1 MVSVISLEQGL
12 QVLQG
17 LQGKQTVLSFY
28 SSVLG
33 GVTTERALFTVPMDD
48 HMVHRGHAVF
58 DTCSIKRG
66 KAYGLSKHLDR
77 FLLSAQTCRIPA
89 YASKQR
95 LREIILAT
103 VARSGRRQGIYVR
116 FWMSAGRGDFAVTPS
131 SSQSE
136 FYCVVHTLAEGA
148 GAGFEGIKEV
158 SVSVPVKCEFLATSK
173 TNNYLV
179 NALAAMEAAERGGTL
194 GLQCDAHG
202 NVAECSI
209 GSIAFVFRDEDEVV
223 RTPKLDKIL
232 RSTTLLRAEELY
244 GAFVY
249 QDLPLAEV
257 LERAVEAIGFG
268 GSNVSAIVE
277 LNGRAIGTGKPGK
290 VFAKLRELLERDF
303 EFAGSDFLDD
313 IPDSTAGQE

>member
-1 MVSVISLEQGL
+1 MVSIVSLEQGL
-12 QVLQG
+12 KVLEG
-17 LQGKQTVLSFY
+17 LQGRQTVLSFY

-58 DTCSIKRG
+58 DTCSIKLG

-77 FLLSAQTCRIPA
+77 FLLSAQTCRIPP

-103 VARSGRRQGIYVR
+103 IARAGQRQSIYVR

-136 FYCVVHTLAEGA
+136 FYCVVHTLAPSSGGESG
-148 GAGFEGIKEV
+148 GIKEV
-158 SVSVPVKCEFLATSK
+158 SVSVPVKCAFLATSK

-179 NALAAMEAAERGGTL
+179 NALAAMEAVERGGTL
-194 GLQCDAHG
+194 GLQCDSQG

-209 GSIAFVFRDEDEVV
+209 GSIGFVFRDEDEVV
-223 RTPKLDKIL
+223 HTPKLDKIL

-244 GAFVY
+244 IGSGRFVY
-249 QDLPLAEV
+249 QDLPLAVV
-257 LERAVEAIGFG
+257 LERAVEVIGFG

-277 LNGRAIGTGKPGK
+277 LNGQVIGTGKPGK
-290 VFAKLRELLERDF
+290 VFTKLRELLEHDF
-303 EFAGSDFLDD
+303 EFAGSEFLDD
-313 IPDSTAGQE
+313 IPI